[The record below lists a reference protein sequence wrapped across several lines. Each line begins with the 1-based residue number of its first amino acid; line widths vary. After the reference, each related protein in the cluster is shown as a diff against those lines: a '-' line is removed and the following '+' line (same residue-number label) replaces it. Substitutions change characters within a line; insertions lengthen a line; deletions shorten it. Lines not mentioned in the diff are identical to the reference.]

1 MHCLCL
7 ISDAAYQLYAGWA
20 GQTMMHKQSSVD
32 TVAEGRCCAIKREQI
47 ISHGGLRISS
57 HVTRSSAYHARL
69 LNPMDEYWNMI
80 WRKGIAHKPDE
91 YGNINMKGISHR
103 QAERCLTWS
112 VNNMLGEPLL
122 EQPLMFLGHG
132 VFGAFLGSWSLRL
145 LPEASWWV
153 WEPDYCSRG
162 VAWVTCNVTGCADSH
177 PNQVPP
183 PQTMQCNARC
193 YKGHHCSTMYG
204 TMQCNT
210 GPKYNILHWIT
221 PYIKKKLWL
230 DHILPNVAVLL
241 AVGETGHFS
250 IRYYTILYH
259 IYDISYTI
267 PYYIIN
273 WICRIDLQ
281 KQVTIPGIVYHI
293 WYTV

>member
-1 MHCLCL
+1 
-7 ISDAAYQLYAGWA
+7 
-20 GQTMMHKQSSVD
+20 
-32 TVAEGRCCAIKREQI
+32 
-47 ISHGGLRISS
+47 
-57 HVTRSSAYHARL
+57 
-69 LNPMDEYWNMI
+69 
-80 WRKGIAHKPDE
+80 
-91 YGNINMKGISHR
+91 MKGISHR
-103 QAERCLTWS
+103 QTERCLTWS

-122 EQPLMFLGHG
+122 EQPLMFLGHF

-153 WEPDYCSRG
+153 GEPDYFSRG

-183 PQTMQCNARC
+183 PKPCNAMPDVT
-193 YKGHHCSTMYG
+193 KGTMFG

-210 GPKYNILHWIT
+210 GPKYTILHWIHH
-221 PYIKKKLWL
+221 IKKKLWL
-230 DHILPNVAVLL
+230 YHILPNVAVLL
-241 AVGETGHFS
+241 AEGETGHFS